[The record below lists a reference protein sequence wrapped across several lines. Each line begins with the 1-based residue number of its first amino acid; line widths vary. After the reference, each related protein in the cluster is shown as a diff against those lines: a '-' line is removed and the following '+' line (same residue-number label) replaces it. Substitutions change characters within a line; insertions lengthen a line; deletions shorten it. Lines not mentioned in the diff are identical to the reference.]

1 METVCRLCSKQSP
14 LLESI
19 FSFRNGRL
27 LSDLITIMCPIK
39 IDINDSYPKKIC
51 KDCLQVIIAA
61 NDLRA
66 ASVKSDVSFRTGTFV
81 ALPEQQQRESPI
93 KQEPTNESDSD
104 DCALISIT
112 RQGNPTKG
120 RAAES
125 FSCPYGCQ
133 RTSTANLESPELKK
147 LIAIE
152 HKLDVCLGGLR
163 ASNIIN
169 PAEREITRARQELFE
184 EKTFVNNCLETSIG
198 PKPLNFPK
206 KLRATNIMELSE
218 VDKCLMSVANN
229 QYLRKYLDINI
240 GNSSDYK
247 CFMKQGLE
255 IIMSTELK
263 TQLLFSTQIK
273 RLQAY
278 CIIAGR
284 WAITFAFQLFHRFR
298 FRLLRS

>member
-1 METVCRLCSKQSP
+1 METVCRLCSAQSP

-39 IDINDSYPKKIC
+39 IDINDSFPKKIC
-51 KDCLQVIIAA
+51 KECLQVIIAA
-61 NDLRA
+61 NELRE
-66 ASVKSDVSFRTGTFV
+66 ASVKSDLSFRTGTFV
-81 ALPEQQQRESPI
+81 ALPEASPRDLPI
-93 KQEPTNESDSD
+93 KQEPIRNDSDSD
-104 DCALISIT
+104 DCALISIS
-112 RQGNPTKG
+112 RQNKHVS
-120 RAAES
+120 RIKSDSS
-125 FSCPYGCQ
+125 FNCPYGCHK
-133 RTSTANLESPELKK
+133 STKNVDSLELKK
-147 LIAIE
+147 LTAIE
-152 HKLDVCLGGLR
+152 QKLDVCLDGLKLNNAVR
-163 ASNIIN
+163 DIN
-169 PAEREITRARQELFE
+169 DSVEREVARNRHEIFE
-184 EKTFVNNCLETSIG
+184 EKTFVNNCLETPIG
-198 PKPLNFPK
+198 PKPPTFPK
-206 KLRATNIMELSE
+206 KLRATNMNELSE
-218 VDKCLMSVANN
+218 VDKSLMSVANN

-284 WAITFAFQLFHRFR
+284 PLTSI
-298 FRLLRS
+298 

>member
-61 NDLRA
+61 NDLRSE
-66 ASVKSDVSFRTGTFV
+66 SVKSDVSFRTGTFV
-81 ALPEQQQRESPI
+81 ALPEQQPRESPI
-93 KQEPTNESDSD
+93 KQEPISNESDSD

-112 RQGNPTKG
+112 RQGNPTKV
-120 RAAES
+120 RVEPP
-125 FSCPYGCQ
+125 FNCPYGCQ

-163 ASNIIN
+163 TSNSVNN
-169 PAEREITRARQELFE
+169 PTEREIARARQELFE
-184 EKTFVNNCLETSIG
+184 EKTFINNCLETPIG
-198 PKPLNFPK
+198 PKPPNFPK

-240 GNSSDYK
+240 GSSSDYK

-284 WAITFAFQLFHRFR
+284 
-298 FRLLRS
+298 